1 MGKPPF
7 EMGGRPADEN
17 LPEAVQHPQPQ
28 PPMASA
34 TPLPEVVPDSS
45 PEFAQPRH
53 YMETDKYPVYY
64 DAAPKFPHEPQTPGM
79 QGMPSPGHQSHQP
92 WTDAEHSVSMMSPNS
107 SLPWQS
113 FPPGDDQQTYVGS
126 EPPAPEKRICGLRKR
141 LFIIIAVIVALV
153 VVGAAVGGGVG
164 GSIAARQGS
173 SDGAEPAETSSAS
186 SSSATGTSTD
196 TGSTTTTPTASS
208 TVSRGPDL
216 PTPTISFLSNQ
227 TDRTY
232 KGYALQVYEKNDF
245 EGKASPIFWDEGF
258 YDLGFDATSWIW
270 VPNGLDACVTFCA
283 NKTTRTGFA
292 CTDRRKHATDDGI
305 SFKRVSVWR
314 GAWQNGRDG

>member
-1 MGKPPF
+1 M
-7 EMGGRPADEN
+7 
-17 LPEAVQHPQPQ
+17 
-28 PPMASA
+28 
-34 TPLPEVVPDSS
+34 
-45 PEFAQPRH
+45 
-53 YMETDKYPVYY
+53 
-64 DAAPKFPHEPQTPGM
+64 AAP
-79 QGMPSPGHQSHQP
+79 
-92 WTDAEHSVSMMSPNS
+92 
-107 SLPWQS
+107 
-113 FPPGDDQQTYVGS
+113 
-126 EPPAPEKRICGLRKR
+126 APVR
-141 LFIIIAVIVALV
+141 LTLANM
-153 VVGAAVGGGVG
+153 
-164 GSIAARQGS
+164 
-173 SDGAEPAETSSAS
+173 T
-186 SSSATGTSTD
+186 SSATGTSTD

-283 NKTTRTGFA
+283 NKTTRTGYA
-292 CTDRRKHATDDGI
+292 CTDRRKHATDDGK

-314 GAWQNGRDG
+314 GAWRTDGTVEEWSWKCS